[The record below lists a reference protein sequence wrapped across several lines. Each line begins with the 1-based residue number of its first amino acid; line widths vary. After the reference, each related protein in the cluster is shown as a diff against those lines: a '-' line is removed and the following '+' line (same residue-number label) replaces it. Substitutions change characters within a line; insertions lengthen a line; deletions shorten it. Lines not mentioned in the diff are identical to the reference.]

1 MKLTLVNTPS
11 AELKVRSLAEEKN
24 ATVDLPVDAHSTAV
38 ERVGKIREAVNITKI
53 LKKAKTVKPKKTV
66 PKDAAPLQDPYSI
79 IVHPLLTEKSI
90 GMVER
95 NNTLVFIVDRR
106 AEKQQ
111 IKWAV
116 QRAFEVKVDDVNTM
130 IDHKGRKKATVKLSK
145 ESKAIDIATRFGM
158 L

>member
-1 MKLTLVNTPS
+1 MRN
-11 AELKVRSLAEEKN
+11 LAE
-24 ATVDLPVDAHSTAV
+24 VDV
-38 ERVGKIREAVNITKI
+38 TKI
-53 LKKAKTVKPKKTV
+53 LKKAKQAKDAKPKKAV
-66 PKDAAPLQDPYSI
+66 PKDAAPMQDPYSI

-90 GMVER
+90 GMVEK

-116 QRAFEVKVDDVNTM
+116 QRAFEVKVDNINTL
-130 IDHKGRKKATVKLSK
+130 IDRQGRKKAIVKLSK